1 MAWGASLFS
10 RKMAKNPQTPLLS
23 FEDLRPYI
31 KLLGKNWWMMLAFA
45 GVGYGTGR
53 LVTHQMVDIH
63 RATSEI
69 LINQSEGSGVDAML
83 AGRSGVRSF
92 NYYNDEVQNQLRVL
106 RSYDLVGRAIGKIA
120 DHVDYHLVGRI
131 KEMPVQ
137 GFSAIT
143 VEANVKGFAPKLPNK
158 PPREPSTAAV
168 TPASAP
174 AFTSISSTSNFSSLL
189 GGMSPSPI
197 FWSP

>member
-1 MAWGASLFS
+1 MVHKIIAAKRVQKVDLFMAWGASLFS

-45 GVGYGTGR
+45 GIGYGTGR

-106 RSYDLVGRAIGKIA
+106 RSYDLVGRAIDKID
-120 DHVDYHLVGRI
+120 DHVDHLRGPHQ
-131 KEMPVQ
+131 EMPASGFGSIKIEANAD
-137 GFSAIT
+137 GFS
-143 VEANVKGFAPKLPNK
+143 VQWQGL
-158 PPREPSTAAV
+158 PSTFLSWTHKSAA
-168 TPASAP
+168 SC
-174 AFTSISSTSNFSSLL
+174 
-189 GGMSPSPI
+189 
-197 FWSP
+197 